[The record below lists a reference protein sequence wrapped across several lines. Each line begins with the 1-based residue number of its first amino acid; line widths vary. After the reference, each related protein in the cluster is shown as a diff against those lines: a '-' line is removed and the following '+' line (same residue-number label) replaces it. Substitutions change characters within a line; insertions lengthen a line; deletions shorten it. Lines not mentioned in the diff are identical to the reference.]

1 MDTAQLLRTVRR
13 IQIRTTKIVNDIM
26 AGQYHSSFKGRGMEF
41 DEVREYQPG
50 DDVRNIDWNVTARLG
65 HPFVK
70 NYREERELTVM
81 LLMDVSRSND
91 FGTKG
96 RLRKNLATELGA
108 VLAFSAVA
116 NNDKV
121 GLVMF
126 SDHIEL
132 FVPPKKGKKH
142 VLRIIREL
150 LDFEPKRSGTDIS
163 QVLRFMNSVVTRKV
177 ICFLVSDFIADGYD
191 MDLKLT
197 AKRHD
202 LVALPITD
210 PVEKVMPN
218 VGLIESEDAET
229 GKRRL
234 IDTSTGW
241 GKRHYEA
248 SVKNALEKREEL
260 FRSSGVDYIDIM
272 TNEDYMEKLSV
283 FFKKRAK
290 RR

>member
-1 MDTAQLLRTVRR
+1 MDTSQLLRTVRR
-13 IQIRTTKIVNDIM
+13 IQIKTTKVVNDIM

-70 NYREERELTVM
+70 HFREERELTVM

-91 FGTKG
+91 FGTTV
-96 RLRKNLATELGA
+96 RLKKNLATELSA
-108 VLAFSAVA
+108 VLAFSAVM

-126 SDHIEL
+126 SDNIEL

-191 MDLKLT
+191 TDLKLT

-218 VGLIESEDAET
+218 VGLIEIEDAET